1 MRGHAMAVIVRIAE
15 SDVETRLAELR
26 LSRDVVID
34 TVRACVAAYGG
45 CTDNDPPSARG
56 YEPWRYGTRH
66 LRELLLPAD
75 LGWAK
80 DDTANLSSVRHNEI
94 RIKLIVLN
102 TDALTGSLS
111 PEPGP
116 QNRLKKGI
124 LHERAIGGATGWLPN
139 LPKPFDEPVHDVWY
153 LCVHINGEKVLAELS
168 RPAAIENGFIVS
180 WKERIL
186 IVGPEDWAKMDFSGL
201 NDDLGPDFDVSVRRK

>member
-1 MRGHAMAVIVRIAE
+1 MAVILRVREIE
-15 SDVETRLAELR
+15 VDERLAALR
-26 LSRDVVID
+26 LSRAVLID
-34 TVRACVAAYGG
+34 AVRASVAAYGG

-75 LGWAK
+75 LGWIK
-80 DDTANLSSVRHNEI
+80 DDTANLSSVRHDDLAI
-94 RIKLIVLN
+94 RIIVLN
-102 TDALTGSLS
+102 TDNKTGSLT

-124 LHERAIGGATGWLPN
+124 LHERAIGSATGWLPG
-139 LPKPFDEPVHDVWY
+139 LPKPFDEPQHAVWY

-168 RPAAIENGFIVS
+168 RPAAIENGFVVS
-180 WKERIL
+180 WSERII
-186 IVGPEDWAKMDFSGL
+186 IVGPDDWTKLDFSGI
-201 NDDLGPDFDVSVRRK
+201 DEDSGPEFEISVRRK